1 MDQSQVK
8 ENKMGT
14 MPVNRLLISM
24 SFPMII
30 SMLVQALYNVVDS
43 IFVSQISENAL
54 TAVSLAF
61 PIQNLMIAVGVGTGV
76 GINALLSRSLGE
88 KKFDEAN
95 KAANNGIFLAVMNYL
110 LFLLIGIFFSKSF
123 FQWQTNN
130 KEIIEGGYYYLS
142 ICTICSFGLFGQLVF
157 EKLMQSTGKTFY
169 SMITQLTGAIVNII
183 LDPILIFGMFGLP
196 KMGIAGAALA
206 TVIGQIMGMFMAIYL
221 NKTKNDEIQIKI
233 KGFRPSIKTIKKIYS
248 VGIPSIIMSSI
259 SSVMTFGMNKILLVF
274 TSTATAVFGV
284 YFKLQSFV
292 FMPIF
297 GINNGMVP
305 IVSYNYGAKN
315 SSRIMK
321 VVKISTIYAVG
332 IMIIGLCIFQLF
344 PIQLV
349 RLFNASE
356 SLISIGIPALKIISL
371 SFLFAGYSIIISS
384 LLQALGNGV
393 LSLIISVVR
402 QLVVL
407 LPTAYLLSKLC
418 DLNFV
423 WWAFPIAEISAVV
436 LSFICFRY
444 VYKKEI
450 KPLEEKNN
458 ESHKKDKIYDEY
470 IKLDRKVDNNKPAIE
485 FLSKN

>member
-274 TSTATAVFGV
+274 TFYS
-284 YFKLQSFV
+284 YRSFWS
-292 FMPIF
+292 IF
-297 GINNGMVP
+297 
-305 IVSYNYGAKN
+305 
-315 SSRIMK
+315 
-321 VVKISTIYAVG
+321 
-332 IMIIGLCIFQLF
+332 
-344 PIQLV
+344 
-349 RLFNASE
+349 
-356 SLISIGIPALKIISL
+356 
-371 SFLFAGYSIIISS
+371 
-384 LLQALGNGV
+384 
-393 LSLIISVVR
+393 
-402 QLVVL
+402 
-407 LPTAYLLSKLC
+407 
-418 DLNFV
+418 
-423 WWAFPIAEISAVV
+423 
-436 LSFICFRY
+436 
-444 VYKKEI
+444 
-450 KPLEEKNN
+450 
-458 ESHKKDKIYDEY
+458 
-470 IKLDRKVDNNKPAIE
+470 
-485 FLSKN
+485 